1 MIIKTHSE
9 VCYKFKNFTTGHS
22 ANARPGAPP
31 RIPPIFA
38 SMIQS
43 MTGYGRGAA
52 ICNDIQVVAEIRSL
66 NAKITDLRIK
76 LPVSLGEKEVELR
89 TIVLQKLQRGKIDMS
104 VSFEGHRA
112 LDDIGFDRAL
122 IQKHFH
128 ELRDIVTPL
137 GVGPDQIL
145 HEVLKL
151 PNLLR
156 TDMEAG
162 LDDTL
167 WETIILAVNRS
178 MDQLVAFR
186 EHEGWSLYQDLLKS
200 AEAIAAM
207 CSEIDDHDQA
217 RNASVR
223 QRLRQK
229 LDDFLGADQVDLN
242 RFEQEVIYYLERL
255 DINEEKVRLRQHC
268 TFFLET
274 LQGEM
279 DQKSKQ
285 LNFIAQEIGR
295 EINTLGAKAQW
306 SPLQHLVVGM
316 KNELEKI
323 KEQLANIV

>member
-1 MIIKTHSE
+1 
-9 VCYKFKNFTTGHS
+9 
-22 ANARPGAPP
+22 
-31 RIPPIFA
+31 
-38 SMIQS
+38 MIQS
-43 MTGYGRGAA
+43 MTGYGRGSAA
-52 ICNDIQVVAEIRSL
+52 YNDIQVISEIRSL
-66 NAKITDLRIK
+66 NSKITDLRIK
-76 LPVSLGEKEVELR
+76 LPVSLGEREIELR
-89 TIVLQKLQRGKIDMS
+89 NIVLQRLQRGKIEMTI
-104 VSFEGHRA
+104 SFEGDRA
-112 LDDIGFDRAL
+112 MDDIGFDRAL
-122 IQKHFH
+122 IHKHFR
-128 ELRDIVTPL
+128 ELTDIVAPL
-137 GVGPDQIL
+137 GVGPDQVL

-156 TDMEAG
+156 TD
-162 LDDTL
+162 LDATVDEGL
-167 WETIILAVNRS
+167 WEALLQAVSQS

-186 EHEGWSLYQDLLKS
+186 EHEGWSLYQDLLQS
-200 AEAIAAM
+200 AEAIAEM
-207 CSEIDDHDQA
+207 STGIDAHDQE
-217 RNASVR
+217 RNANVR

-229 LDDFLGADQVDLN
+229 LEDFLGSDQVDPN

-274 LQGEM
+274 LKGDM